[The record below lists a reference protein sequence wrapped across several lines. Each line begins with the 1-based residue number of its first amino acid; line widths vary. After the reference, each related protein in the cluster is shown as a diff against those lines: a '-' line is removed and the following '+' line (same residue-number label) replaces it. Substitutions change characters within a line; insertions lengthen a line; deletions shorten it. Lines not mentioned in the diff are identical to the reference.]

1 MLDKVCIIKTWAAR
15 KRRNKG
21 ETKMTKTQITKA
33 QEKANVKFQLAIQIR
48 ELLDAAKKQYGSQ
61 DWEDDDMESEVL
73 DLVSGE

>member
-1 MLDKVCIIKTWAAR
+1 MLDKVCIIRSWAAR
-15 KRRNKG
+15 EQRNKG